1 MNIGLTLL
9 GQMIA
14 FAIFIWLTMKYIWP
28 PLMENLEARRKRIA
42 DGLAAAEEAK
52 KAQADAEAKVEQELS
67 AARTQAADI
76 IGRAEKRAA
85 EIVEEAR
92 DEARGEGERIV
103 LNARGEI
110 DREVNQAKESL
121 RGQVSQLAMDGAR
134 QILGKEIDAGAHA
147 KMLDDLAAQ
156 L

>member
-14 FAIFIWLTMKYIWP
+14 FAIFVWLTMKYIWP

-42 DGLAAAEEAK
+42 DGLAAAEEGK
-52 KAQADAEAKVEQELS
+52 KAQADAQAKVEEEL
-67 AARTQAADI
+67 AGARSQAADI
-76 IGRAEKRAA
+76 ISRAEKRAA

-92 DEARGEGERIV
+92 EEARGEGERIV
-103 LNARGEI
+103 TGARGEI
-110 DREVNQAKESL
+110 DRELNQAKESL

-134 QILGKEIDAGAHA
+134 QILGREIDSSAHA

>member
-1 MNIGLTLL
+1 MNIGLTLI

-28 PLMENLEARRKRIA
+28 PLMENLEARRKKIA

-85 EIVEEAR
+85 DIVEEAR
-92 DEARGEGERIV
+92 VEARGEGEKIV
-103 LNARGEI
+103 NNARGEI

-134 QILGKEIDAGAHA
+134 QILGKEIDSSAHA

>member
-1 MNIGLTLL
+1 MNIGLTLI

-28 PLMENLEARRKRIA
+28 PLMENLESRRKRIA

-52 KAQADAEAKVEQELS
+52 KAQADAEAKVEQELA

-103 LNARGEI
+103 LSARGEI

-134 QILGKEIDAGAHA
+134 QILGREIDASAHA

>member
-1 MNIGLTLL
+1 LDIYDYERPIGI
-9 GQMIA
+9 Q
-14 FAIFIWLTMKYIWP
+14 IFGAKLES
-28 PLMENLEARRKRIA
+28 ME
-42 DGLAAAEEAK
+42 
-52 KAQADAEAKVEQELS
+52 
-67 AARTQAADI
+67 
-76 IGRAEKRAA
+76 RAA

-103 LNARGEI
+103 LSARGEI
-110 DREVNQAKESL
+110 DRELNQAKESL

-134 QILGKEIDAGAHA
+134 QILGKEIDSSAHA